1 MSRKNSAVG
10 GAAILAA
17 AGIIVKLLGFA
28 FRIPLTRWIG
38 ASGMADYT
46 PAYDVY
52 SLLLIVATSGIPVAI
67 SKLVS
72 ERCAVGEYKEAG
84 RVFHIARLLMWGI
97 GITGFLILW
106 FFADPIAKAI
116 GIQTSALSMK
126 ATAPALLFVPIMSS
140 YRGFFQG
147 LQIMQPTALSQIA
160 EQIARVIVG
169 LGAAYLLFKGMILPN
184 SLNEGYTGIEAL
196 RLKGAAGAC
205 LGASAGALAG
215 FLVMIWIRF
224 MYRHILTR
232 KAAKDHSTVHESGK
246 KILKR
251 IIWIAFP
258 ITLAACIMPI
268 VNLIDVAIVQNRLT
282 GMGYSYEA
290 AKNLYGQ
297 LTSMAAPIIS
307 FPLVLIQALTATI
320 VPMVSR
326 SWKLKN
332 HDLLERDCIFG
343 FRASQ
348 LISLPCI
355 VGMIVIAQPI
365 LILFYG
371 DQARRAPAA
380 ASCLQ
385 IYAISFFFLSL
396 VSIATSMLQ
405 GLGKQH
411 IPVINLF
418 IGIALKI
425 CITWTLTGIH
435 AINVRGAAI
444 GTTCSYCLASILD
457 IIALKRI
464 TGVKLELVRSLGKP
478 LIASLVMGAA
488 VLGTNFV
495 MYKLTSSLY
504 LNTIVD
510 ILVGMIVYGF
520 MTLAVHA
527 LSEEEIA
534 HMPHGDKIQ
543 RIVDKFTKRK

>member
-17 AGIIVKLLGFA
+17 AGIIVKLLGFV

-67 SKLVS
+67 SKMVS

-84 RVFHIARLLMWGI
+84 RVFRIARLLMWGI

-106 FFADPIAKAI
+106 FFAGPISRAI
-116 GIQTSALSMK
+116 GIETSALSMR

-160 EQIARVIVG
+160 EQIARVIIG
-169 LGAAYLLFKGMILPN
+169 LGAAYLLFKGIIFPN
-184 SLNEGYTGIEAL
+184 QFNGGFTGMEAL
-196 RLKGAAGAC
+196 RSKGAAGAC

-224 MYRHILTR
+224 MYRHILNR
-232 KAAKDHSTVHESGK
+232 KIAKDHSTVHEPGK
-246 KILKR
+246 KLLKR

-290 AKNLYGQ
+290 AKSLYGQ
-297 LTSMAAPIIS
+297 LTAMAAPIIS

-326 SWKLKN
+326 AWKLKDHN
-332 HDLLERDCIFG
+332 LLERDCIFG

-355 VGMIVIAQPI
+355 VGMMVIAQPI

-396 VSIATSMLQ
+396 VSIATAMLQ

-418 IGIALKI
+418 IGIGLKI
-425 CITWTLTGIH
+425 IITWTLTGVST
-435 AINVRGAAI
+435 INVRGAAI
-444 GTTCSYCLASILD
+444 GTTCSYALASVLD

-464 TGVKLELVRSLGKP
+464 TGVRLELVRSLGKP
-478 LIASLVMGAA
+478 LAASAVMGAA
-488 VLGTNFV
+488 VILTNIL
-495 MYKLTSSLY
+495 MNKLTSSLY
-504 LNTIVD
+504 LNTLVD
-510 ILVGMIVYGF
+510 ILVGMVIYGF
-520 MTLAVHA
+520 MALAVHA
-527 LSEEEIA
+527 LTEEEIA
-534 HMPHGDKIQ
+534 HLPHGNRIQQIVNKI
-543 RIVDKFTKRK
+543 TRK

>member
-17 AGIIVKLLGFA
+17 AGIIVKLLGFV

-72 ERCAVGEYKEAG
+72 ERCAVGEYREAS
-84 RVFHIARLLMWGI
+84 RVFHIARMLMWGI

-106 FFADPIAKAI
+106 FCAGPISHAI
-116 GIQTSALSMK
+116 GIETSALSMK

-147 LQIMQPTALSQIA
+147 LEIMQPTALSEIA

-169 LGAAYLLFKGMILPN
+169 LGAAYLLFHAIILPD
-184 SLNEGYTGIEAL
+184 SLNGGFTGIEAL
-196 RLKGAAGAC
+196 RSKGAAGAC

-224 MYRHILTR
+224 MYRHILSR
-232 KAAKDHSTVHESGK
+232 KIAKDHSTVHESGK
-246 KILKR
+246 KLLKR

-297 LTSMAAPIIS
+297 LTAMAAPIIS

-326 SWKLKN
+326 AWKLQD

-343 FRASQ
+343 FRASS
-348 LISLPCI
+348 LIALPCI

-385 IYAISFFFLSL
+385 IYALSFFFLAL
-396 VSIATSMLQ
+396 VSIATAMLQ
-405 GLGKQH
+405 GLGKQQ
-411 IPVINLF
+411 IPVINIF

-425 CITWTLTGIH
+425 VITWTLTGVP

-444 GTTCSYCLASILD
+444 GTTCSYALASVLD

-464 TGVKLELVRSLGKP
+464 TGVKLRLPSSLVKP
-478 LIASLVMGAA
+478 LAASLVMGAA
-488 VLGTNFV
+488 VLLTNLA
-495 MYKLTSSLY
+495 MTHLTSSLY
-504 LNTIVD
+504 LNTLVD
-510 ILVGMIVYGF
+510 IVVGIAVYAF
-520 MTLAVHA
+520 MALAVHA
-527 LSEEEIA
+527 LSPEEIA
-534 HMPHGDKIQ
+534 YLPHGHRIQ
-543 RIVDKFTKRK
+543 RIVDKLTRK

>member
-17 AGIIVKLLGFA
+17 AGIIVKLLGFV

-67 SKLVS
+67 SKMVS

-84 RVFHIARLLMWGI
+84 RVFRIARLLMWGI

-106 FFADPIAKAI
+106 FFAGPISRAI
-116 GIQTSALSMK
+116 GIETSALSMR

-160 EQIARVIVG
+160 EQIARVIIG
-169 LGAAYLLFKGMILPN
+169 LGAAYLLFKGIIFPDQFN
-184 SLNEGYTGIEAL
+184 GGFTGMEAL
-196 RLKGAAGAC
+196 RSKGAAGAC

-224 MYRHILTR
+224 MYRHILNR
-232 KAAKDHSTVHESGK
+232 KIAKDHSTVHEPGK
-246 KILKR
+246 KLLKR

-290 AKNLYGQ
+290 AKSLYGQ
-297 LTSMAAPIIS
+297 LTAMAAPIIS

-326 SWKLKN
+326 AWKLKDHN
-332 HDLLERDCIFG
+332 LLERDCIFG

-355 VGMIVIAQPI
+355 VGMMVIAQPI

-396 VSIATSMLQ
+396 VSIATAMLQ

-418 IGIALKI
+418 IGIGLKI
-425 CITWTLTGIH
+425 IITWTLTGVST
-435 AINVRGAAI
+435 INVRGAAI
-444 GTTCSYCLASILD
+444 GTTCSYALASVLD

-464 TGVKLELVRSLGKP
+464 TGVRLELVRSLGKP
-478 LIASLVMGAA
+478 LAASAVMGAA
-488 VLGTNFV
+488 VILTN
-495 MYKLTSSLY
+495 MLMNKLTSSLY
-504 LNTIVD
+504 LNTLVD
-510 ILVGMIVYGF
+510 ILVGMVVYGF
-520 MTLAVHA
+520 MALAVHA
-527 LSEEEIA
+527 LTEEEIA
-534 HMPHGDKIQ
+534 HLPHGNRIQQIVNKI
-543 RIVDKFTKRK
+543 TRK

>member
-17 AGIIVKLLGFA
+17 AGIIVKLLGFV

-84 RVFHIARLLMWGI
+84 RVFRIARLLMWGI

-106 FFADPIAKAI
+106 FFAGPISRAI
-116 GIQTSALSMK
+116 GIETSALSMR

-169 LGAAYLLFKGMILPN
+169 LGAAYLLFKGIIFPN
-184 SLNEGYTGIEAL
+184 QFNGGFSGIEAL
-196 RLKGAAGAC
+196 RSKGAAGAC

-224 MYRHILTR
+224 MYRHILNR
-232 KAAKDHSTVHESGK
+232 KVAKDHSTVHESGK
-246 KILKR
+246 KLLKR

-282 GMGYSYEA
+282 GMGYTYEA
-290 AKNLYGQ
+290 AKSLYGQ
-297 LTSMAAPIIS
+297 LTAMAAPIIS

-326 SWKLKN
+326 AWKLKD

-371 DQARRAPAA
+371 DQARLAPAA
-380 ASCLQ
+380 SSCLQ
-385 IYAISFFFLSL
+385 IYALSFFFLSL
-396 VSIATSMLQ
+396 VSIATAMLQ
-405 GLGKQH
+405 GLGKQQ

-418 IGIALKI
+418 IGIGLKI
-425 CITWTLTGIH
+425 IITWTLTGVG

-444 GTTCSYCLASILD
+444 GTTCSYALASVLD

-464 TGVKLELVRSLGKP
+464 TGVRLELVRSLGKP
-478 LIASLVMGAA
+478 LAASAVMGAA
-488 VLGTNFV
+488 VILTDILMN
-495 MYKLTSSLY
+495 KLTSSLY
-504 LNTIVD
+504 LNTLAD
-510 ILVGMIVYGF
+510 ILVGMVVYGF
-520 MTLAVHA
+520 MALAVHA
-527 LSEEEIA
+527 LNEEEIA
-534 HMPHGDKIQ
+534 HLPHGNRIQQIVNKI
-543 RIVDKFTKRK
+543 TRK

>member
-17 AGIIVKLLGFA
+17 AGIIVKLLGFV

-84 RVFHIARLLMWGI
+84 RVFRIARLLMWGI

-106 FFADPIAKAI
+106 FFAGPISRAI
-116 GIQTSALSMK
+116 GIETSALSMR

-169 LGAAYLLFKGMILPN
+169 LGAAYLLFKGIIFPN
-184 SLNEGYTGIEAL
+184 QFNGGFSGIEAL
-196 RLKGAAGAC
+196 RSKGAAGAC

-224 MYRHILTR
+224 MYRHILNR
-232 KAAKDHSTVHESGK
+232 KVAKDHSTVHESGK
-246 KILKR
+246 KLLKR

-282 GMGYSYEA
+282 GMGYTYEA
-290 AKNLYGQ
+290 AKSLYGQ
-297 LTSMAAPIIS
+297 LTAMAAPIIS

-326 SWKLKN
+326 AWKLKD

-380 ASCLQ
+380 SSCLQ
-385 IYAISFFFLSL
+385 IYALSFFFLSL
-396 VSIATSMLQ
+396 VSIATAMLQ
-405 GLGKQH
+405 GLGKQQ

-418 IGIALKI
+418 IGIGLKI
-425 CITWTLTGIH
+425 IITWTLTGVGT
-435 AINVRGAAI
+435 INVRGAAI
-444 GTTCSYCLASILD
+444 GTTCSYALASVLD

-464 TGVKLELVRSLGKP
+464 TGVRLELVRSLGKP
-478 LIASLVMGAA
+478 LAASAVMGAA
-488 VLGTNFV
+488 VILTDILMN
-495 MYKLTSSLY
+495 KLTSSLY
-504 LNTIVD
+504 LNTLAD
-510 ILVGMIVYGF
+510 ILVGMVVYGF
-520 MTLAVHA
+520 MALAVHA
-527 LSEEEIA
+527 LNEEEIA
-534 HMPHGDKIQ
+534 HLPHGNRIQQIVNKI
-543 RIVDKFTKRK
+543 TRK

>member
-17 AGIIVKLLGFA
+17 AGIIVKLLGFV

-67 SKLVS
+67 SKMVS
-72 ERCAVGEYKEAG
+72 ERCAVGEYREAG
-84 RVFHIARLLMWGI
+84 RVFRIARLLMWGI

-106 FFADPIAKAI
+106 FFAGPISKAI
-116 GIQTSALSMK
+116 GIETSALSMR

-160 EQIARVIVG
+160 EQIARVIIG
-169 LGAAYLLFKGMILPN
+169 LGAAYLLFKGIIFPDQFN
-184 SLNEGYTGIEAL
+184 GGFTGMEAL
-196 RLKGAAGAC
+196 RSKGAAGAC

-224 MYRHILTR
+224 MYRHILNR
-232 KAAKDHSTVHESGK
+232 KIAKDHSTVHEPGK
-246 KILKR
+246 KLLKR

-290 AKNLYGQ
+290 AKSLYGQ
-297 LTSMAAPIIS
+297 LTAMAAPIIS

-326 SWKLKN
+326 AWKLKDHN
-332 HDLLERDCIFG
+332 LLERDCIFG

-355 VGMIVIAQPI
+355 VGMMVIAQPI

-396 VSIATSMLQ
+396 VSIATAMLQ

-425 CITWTLTGIH
+425 VITWTLTGVST
-435 AINVRGAAI
+435 INVRGAAI
-444 GTTCSYCLASILD
+444 GTTCSYALASVLD

-464 TGVKLELVRSLGKP
+464 TGVRLELVRSLGKP
-478 LIASLVMGAA
+478 LAASAVMGAA
-488 VLGTNFV
+488 VILTNIL
-495 MYKLTSSLY
+495 MNTLTSSLY
-504 LNTIVD
+504 LNTLVD
-510 ILVGMIVYGF
+510 ILIGMVVYGF
-520 MTLAVHA
+520 MALAVHA
-527 LSEEEIA
+527 LNEEEIA
-534 HMPHGDKIQ
+534 HLPHGNRIQQIVNKI
-543 RIVDKFTKRK
+543 TRK

>member
-17 AGIIVKLLGFA
+17 AGIIVKLLGFV

-67 SKLVS
+67 SKMVS

-84 RVFHIARLLMWGI
+84 RVFRIARLLMWGI

-106 FFADPIAKAI
+106 FFAGPISKAI
-116 GIQTSALSMK
+116 GIETSALSMR

-160 EQIARVIVG
+160 EQIARVIIG
-169 LGAAYLLFKGMILPN
+169 LGAAYLLFKGIIFPDQFN
-184 SLNEGYTGIEAL
+184 GGFTGMEAL
-196 RLKGAAGAC
+196 RSKGAAGAC

-224 MYRHILTR
+224 MYRHILNR
-232 KAAKDHSTVHESGK
+232 KIAKDHSTVHEPGK
-246 KILKR
+246 QLLKR

-290 AKNLYGQ
+290 AKSLYGQ
-297 LTSMAAPIIS
+297 LTAMAAPIIS

-326 SWKLKN
+326 AWKLKDHN
-332 HDLLERDCIFG
+332 LLERDCIFG

-355 VGMIVIAQPI
+355 VGMMVIAQPI

-396 VSIATSMLQ
+396 VSIATAMLQ

-418 IGIALKI
+418 IGIGLKI
-425 CITWTLTGIH
+425 IITWTLTGVST
-435 AINVRGAAI
+435 INVRGAAI
-444 GTTCSYCLASILD
+444 GTTCSYALASVLD

-464 TGVKLELVRSLGKP
+464 TGVRLELVRSLGKP
-478 LIASLVMGAA
+478 LAASAVMGAA
-488 VLGTNFV
+488 VILTN
-495 MYKLTSSLY
+495 MLMNKLTSSLY
-504 LNTIVD
+504 LNTLVD

-520 MTLAVHA
+520 MALAVHA
-527 LSEEEIA
+527 LNEEEIA
-534 HMPHGDKIQ
+534 HLPHGNRIQQLVNKI
-543 RIVDKFTKRK
+543 TRK

>member
-17 AGIIVKLLGFA
+17 AGIIVKLLGFV

-67 SKLVS
+67 SKMVS

-84 RVFHIARLLMWGI
+84 RVFRIARLLMWGI

-106 FFADPIAKAI
+106 FFAGPISKAI
-116 GIQTSALSMK
+116 GIETSALSMR

-160 EQIARVIVG
+160 EQIARVIIG
-169 LGAAYLLFKGMILPN
+169 LGAAYLLFKGIIFPDQFN
-184 SLNEGYTGIEAL
+184 GGFTGMEAL
-196 RLKGAAGAC
+196 RSKGAAGAC

-224 MYRHILTR
+224 MYRHILNR
-232 KAAKDHSTVHESGK
+232 KIAKDHSTVHEPGK
-246 KILKR
+246 KLLKR

-290 AKNLYGQ
+290 AKSLYGQ
-297 LTSMAAPIIS
+297 LTAMAAPIIS

-326 SWKLKN
+326 AWKLKDHN
-332 HDLLERDCIFG
+332 LLERDCIFG

-355 VGMIVIAQPI
+355 VGMMVIAQPI

-396 VSIATSMLQ
+396 VSIATAMLQ

-418 IGIALKI
+418 IGIGLKI
-425 CITWTLTGIH
+425 IITWTLTGVST
-435 AINVRGAAI
+435 INVRGAAI
-444 GTTCSYCLASILD
+444 GTTCSYALASVLD

-464 TGVKLELVRSLGKP
+464 TGVRLELVRSLGKP
-478 LIASLVMGAA
+478 LAASAVMGAA
-488 VLGTNFV
+488 VILTN
-495 MYKLTSSLY
+495 MLMNKLTSSLY
-504 LNTIVD
+504 LNTLVD

-520 MTLAVHA
+520 MALAVHA
-527 LSEEEIA
+527 LNEDEIA
-534 HMPHGDKIQ
+534 HLPHGNRIQQLVNKI
-543 RIVDKFTKRK
+543 TRK

>member
-17 AGIIVKLLGFA
+17 AGIIVKLLGFV

-67 SKLVS
+67 SKMVS

-84 RVFHIARLLMWGI
+84 RVFRIARLLMWGI

-106 FFADPIAKAI
+106 FFAGPISRAI
-116 GIQTSALSMK
+116 GIETSALSMR

-160 EQIARVIVG
+160 EQIARVIIG
-169 LGAAYLLFKGMILPN
+169 LGAAYLLFKGIIFPDQFN
-184 SLNEGYTGIEAL
+184 GGFTGMEAL
-196 RLKGAAGAC
+196 RSKGAAGAC

-224 MYRHILTR
+224 MYRHILNR
-232 KAAKDHSTVHESGK
+232 KIAKDHSTVHEPGK
-246 KILKR
+246 KLLKR

-282 GMGYSYEA
+282 GMGYTYEA
-290 AKNLYGQ
+290 AKSLYGQ
-297 LTSMAAPIIS
+297 LTAMAAPIIS

-326 SWKLKN
+326 AWKLKD

-355 VGMIVIAQPI
+355 VGMMVIAQPI

-371 DQARRAPAA
+371 DQARHAPAA

-385 IYAISFFFLSL
+385 IYAVSFFFLSL

-418 IGIALKI
+418 IGIGLKI
-425 CITWTLTGIH
+425 VITWTLTGVST
-435 AINVRGAAI
+435 INVRGAAI
-444 GTTCSYCLASILD
+444 GTTCSYALASVLD

-464 TGVKLELVRSLGKP
+464 TGVRLELVRSLGKP
-478 LIASLVMGAA
+478 LAASAVMGAA
-488 VLGTNFV
+488 VILTNIL
-495 MYKLTSSLY
+495 MNKLTSSLY
-504 LNTIVD
+504 LNTLVD

-520 MTLAVHA
+520 MALAVHA
-527 LSEEEIA
+527 LNEEEIA
-534 HMPHGDKIQ
+534 HLPHGSRIQQIVNKI
-543 RIVDKFTKRK
+543 TRK

>member
-17 AGIIVKLLGFA
+17 AGIIVKLLGFV

-67 SKLVS
+67 SKMVS

-84 RVFHIARLLMWGI
+84 RVFRIARLLMWGI

-106 FFADPIAKAI
+106 FFAGPISRAI
-116 GIQTSALSMK
+116 GIETSALSMR

-160 EQIARVIVG
+160 EQIARVIIG
-169 LGAAYLLFKGMILPN
+169 LGAAYLLFKGIIFPDQFN
-184 SLNEGYTGIEAL
+184 GGFTGMEAL
-196 RLKGAAGAC
+196 RSKGAAGAC

-224 MYRHILTR
+224 MYRHILNR
-232 KAAKDHSTVHESGK
+232 KIAKDHSTVHEPGK
-246 KILKR
+246 KLLKR

-290 AKNLYGQ
+290 AKSLYGQ
-297 LTSMAAPIIS
+297 LTAMAAPIIS

-326 SWKLKN
+326 AWKLKDHN
-332 HDLLERDCIFG
+332 ILERDCIFG

-355 VGMIVIAQPI
+355 VGMMVIAQPI

-396 VSIATSMLQ
+396 VSIATAMLQ

-418 IGIALKI
+418 IGIGLKI
-425 CITWTLTGIH
+425 IITWTLTGVST
-435 AINVRGAAI
+435 INVRGAAI
-444 GTTCSYCLASILD
+444 GTTCSYALASVLD

-464 TGVKLELVRSLGKP
+464 TGVRLELVRSLGKP
-478 LIASLVMGAA
+478 LAASAVMGAA
-488 VLGTNFV
+488 VILTNIL
-495 MYKLTSSLY
+495 MNKLTSSLY
-504 LNTIVD
+504 LNTLVD
-510 ILVGMIVYGF
+510 ILVGMVVYGF
-520 MTLAVHA
+520 MALAVHA
-527 LSEEEIA
+527 LTEEEIA
-534 HMPHGDKIQ
+534 HLPHGNRIQQIVNKI
-543 RIVDKFTKRK
+543 TRK

>member
-17 AGIIVKLLGFA
+17 AGIIVKLLGFV

-67 SKLVS
+67 SKMVS

-84 RVFHIARLLMWGI
+84 RVFRIARLLMWGI

-106 FFADPIAKAI
+106 FFAGPISKAI
-116 GIQTSALSMK
+116 GIETSALSMR

-160 EQIARVIVG
+160 EQIARVIIG
-169 LGAAYLLFKGMILPN
+169 LGAAYLLFKGIIFPDQFN
-184 SLNEGYTGIEAL
+184 GGFTGMEAL
-196 RLKGAAGAC
+196 RSKGAAGAC

-224 MYRHILTR
+224 MYRHILNR
-232 KAAKDHSTVHESGK
+232 KIAKDHSTVHEPGK
-246 KILKR
+246 QLLKR

-290 AKNLYGQ
+290 AKSLYGQ
-297 LTSMAAPIIS
+297 LTAMAAPIIS

-326 SWKLKN
+326 AWKLKDHN
-332 HDLLERDCIFG
+332 LLERDCIFG

-355 VGMIVIAQPI
+355 VGMMVIAQPI

-396 VSIATSMLQ
+396 VSIATAMLQ

-425 CITWTLTGIH
+425 VITWTLTGVST
-435 AINVRGAAI
+435 INVRGAAI
-444 GTTCSYCLASILD
+444 GTTCSYALASVLD

-464 TGVKLELVRSLGKP
+464 TGVRLELVRSLGKP
-478 LIASLVMGAA
+478 LAASAVMGAA
-488 VLGTNFV
+488 VILTNIL
-495 MYKLTSSLY
+495 MNKLTSSLY
-504 LNTIVD
+504 LNTLVD
-510 ILVGMIVYGF
+510 ILIGMVVYGF
-520 MTLAVHA
+520 MALAVHA
-527 LSEEEIA
+527 LNEEEIA
-534 HMPHGDKIQ
+534 HLPHGNRIQQIVNKI
-543 RIVDKFTKRK
+543 TRK

>member
-17 AGIIVKLLGFA
+17 AGIIVKLLGFV

-67 SKLVS
+67 SKMVS

-84 RVFHIARLLMWGI
+84 RVFRIARLLMWGI

-106 FFADPIAKAI
+106 FFAGPISKAI
-116 GIQTSALSMK
+116 GIETSALSMR

-160 EQIARVIVG
+160 EQIARVIIG
-169 LGAAYLLFKGMILPN
+169 LGAAYLLFKGIIFPDQFN
-184 SLNEGYTGIEAL
+184 GGFTGMEAL
-196 RLKGAAGAC
+196 RSKGAAGAC

-224 MYRHILTR
+224 MYRHILNR
-232 KAAKDHSTVHESGK
+232 KIAKDHSTVHEPGK
-246 KILKR
+246 KLLKR

-290 AKNLYGQ
+290 AKSLYGQ
-297 LTSMAAPIIS
+297 LTAMAAPIIS

-326 SWKLKN
+326 AWKLKDHN
-332 HDLLERDCIFG
+332 LLERDCIFG

-355 VGMIVIAQPI
+355 VGMMVIAQPI

-396 VSIATSMLQ
+396 VSIATAMLQ

-425 CITWTLTGIH
+425 VITWTLTGVST
-435 AINVRGAAI
+435 INVRGAAI
-444 GTTCSYCLASILD
+444 GTTCSYALASVLD

-464 TGVKLELVRSLGKP
+464 TGVRLELVRSLGKP
-478 LIASLVMGAA
+478 LAASAVMGAA
-488 VLGTNFV
+488 VILTNIL
-495 MYKLTSSLY
+495 MNKLTSSLY
-504 LNTIVD
+504 LNTLVD
-510 ILVGMIVYGF
+510 ILIGMVVYGF
-520 MTLAVHA
+520 MALAVHA
-527 LSEEEIA
+527 LNEEEIA
-534 HMPHGDKIQ
+534 HLPHRNRIQQIVNKI
-543 RIVDKFTKRK
+543 TRK